1 MIDTTMYYFY
11 YLNISK
17 LLTIFDM
24 NSLVSYF
31 ARRNQLLTFYIL
43 NLFMDLEIYYLY
55 LILQS
60 LMHIGTSS
68 SQAETEEHLLFIY
81 IVFVPSSLLAFLFT
95 MFLLRPLY
103 HIDRAHVVHISNT
116 YAFIFSCL
124 SPRSIPSPLLPHCVF
139 SIRSPVY
146 C

>member
-60 LMHIGTSS
+60 LMLIGTSS
-68 SQAETEEHLLFIY
+68 S
-81 IVFVPSSLLAFLFT
+81 
-95 MFLLRPLY
+95 
-103 HIDRAHVVHISNT
+103 
-116 YAFIFSCL
+116 
-124 SPRSIPSPLLPHCVF
+124 
-139 SIRSPVY
+139 
-146 C
+146 

>member
-43 NLFMDLEIYYLY
+43 NFFMDLEIYYLY

-68 SQAETEEHLLFIY
+68 SQAETEEHLLSIY

-95 MFLLRPLY
+95 VFLLRPLY

-124 SPRSIPSPLLPHCVF
+124 SPQSIPSPLLPHCVF